1 MGLGAEKT
9 HKFLI
14 PVTGRTKDPQTEHK
28 YSELNRQNQALFED
42 PLEQQFINPEI
53 RGVRQNNQPEQS
65 AYIHQSGVP
74 LYKYRQKYPHY
85 G

>member
-1 MGLGAEKT
+1 MPDSCKKN
-9 HKFLI
+9 KFLI
-14 PVTGRTKDPQTEHK
+14 PVTGRTKNPQTEQK

-42 PLEQQFINPEI
+42 PLEQQFITPED
-53 RGVRQNNQPEQS
+53 RGVRQSQPEYLS
-65 AYIHQSGVP
+65 QSGVP